1 MVSSITLANISLL
14 GIVISLLSNWNSL
27 NNHKTFCV
35 IRLIILCIF
44 GVAYDY
50 FAVTTFL
57 IQKPFKEDQIVLY
70 TGGEY
75 SLNPMD
81 DLNQGVRK
89 HVKKRFAVC
98 TD

>member
-14 GIVISLLSNWNSL
+14 GIVCSMLSNWSSL
-27 NNHKTFCV
+27 NSHKTFCI
-35 IRLIILCIF
+35 IRLIVLCIF

-75 SLNPMD
+75 SLNPME
-81 DLNQGVRK
+81 DLNQGVRM
-89 HVKKRFAVC
+89 HVKKRCAGC